1 MSLLLP
7 LFIAL
12 GATAFMLRVMHPVAE
27 LMNLLDKPCHRKQHN
42 GTVPLI
48 GGIAVF
54 FGVAVAMSSLA
65 EIGFQA
71 RLFLVSSA
79 MMVFIGMLDDKYDL
93 SVKIRL
99 LGQFIAASVIIFGGE
114 LYISNLGNLFGFGVV
129 DMGIAGV
136 VFTYLAVLAAM
147 NAYNMIDG
155 IDGLLGAMGMVAF
168 FGIAVLAALTAQT
181 QIYIIAMLTGFALIP
196 FLICNLAISSR
207 YRKVFMGDAGSMF
220 VGLTIVW
227 LLTQST
233 QPQFTL
239 VDNINPV
246 TSLWVVAVPIM
257 DMVTIMIR
265 RLRSGR
271 SPTSPDRDHIHH
283 FYLRAGFTAR
293 QTLVI
298 LSFMAVVLAVFG
310 ISLDYL
316 NTPPWASLVLFLGA
330 YTLYCQQFKFLKK
343 AALAQNNY

>member
-181 QIYIIAMLTGFALIP
+181 QIY
-196 FLICNLAISSR
+196 
-207 YRKVFMGDAGSMF
+207 
-220 VGLTIVW
+220 
-227 LLTQST
+227 
-233 QPQFTL
+233 
-239 VDNINPV
+239 
-246 TSLWVVAVPIM
+246 
-257 DMVTIMIR
+257 
-265 RLRSGR
+265 
-271 SPTSPDRDHIHH
+271 
-283 FYLRAGFTAR
+283 
-293 QTLVI
+293 
-298 LSFMAVVLAVFG
+298 
-310 ISLDYL
+310 
-316 NTPPWASLVLFLGA
+316 
-330 YTLYCQQFKFLKK
+330 
-343 AALAQNNY
+343 